1 MALDR
6 SLTRASDQSTKDLQR
21 SHLIGQQKELR
32 AAIEAMRKDLEALPS
47 RDSAAALATWRRRLQ
62 LAAAANHTVTLA
74 SPRLGLSHGLA
85 SWLVDWSSVNVG
97 TVSTVPIASLV
108 MQSPTGVAVSE
119 DTLSVFVGDFD
130 AGTIVQADI
139 ATGVVT
145 RTLDAPSP
153 GLLARSADGRSL
165 WNTDVL
171 SGKLRRLSLE
181 TGETSLTVGG
191 GGGFADGNASAAQFD
206 HPLGVALGV
215 KAGEDVLYV
224 ADSGNHRIRRVDFAA
239 ADNVRE
245 GTVGEDVVLLPT
257 VAAAVVCMYNVDNVG
272 GPAGSTTG
280 PAVRSFSGTAERG
293 YPALRI

>member
-1 MALDR
+1 MRGSVLFLLPAL
-6 SLTRASDQSTKDLQR
+6 LAS
-21 SHLIGQQKELR
+21 
-32 AAIEAMRKDLEALPS
+32 ALPRGTRLS
-47 RDSAAALATWRRRLQ
+47 PLVQPHRPLSNLSAAAARRRLQ

-153 GLLARSADGRSL
+153 GLLARSADGRS
-165 WNTDVL
+165 
-171 SGKLRRLSLE
+171 
-181 TGETSLTVGG
+181 
-191 GGGFADGNASAAQFD
+191 
-206 HPLGVALGV
+206 P
-215 KAGEDVLYV
+215 
-224 ADSGNHRIRRVDFAA
+224 
-239 ADNVRE
+239 
-245 GTVGEDVVLLPT
+245 
-257 VAAAVVCMYNVDNVG
+257 
-272 GPAGSTTG
+272 
-280 PAVRSFSGTAERG
+280 
-293 YPALRI
+293 

>member
-1 MALDR
+1 MWARCHRADR
-6 SLTRASDQSTKDLQR
+6 LPRDAVAHR
-21 SHLIGQQKELR
+21 R
-32 AAIEAMRKDLEALPS
+32 LPS
-47 RDSAAALATWRRRLQ
+47 
-62 LAAAANHTVTLA
+62 
-74 SPRLGLSHGLA
+74 PRTRS
-85 SWLVDWSSVNVG
+85 
-97 TVSTVPIASLV
+97 
-108 MQSPTGVAVSE
+108 
-119 DTLSVFVGDFD
+119 SVFVGDFD

-224 ADSGNHRIRRVDFAA
+224 ADSGNHRIRRVDAATGEVSTAAGSAREAA
-239 ADNVRE
+239 A
-245 GTVGEDVVLLPT
+245 TATPT
-257 VAAAVVCMYNVDNVG
+257 PPSSRRRTAWRRA
-272 GPAGSTTG
+272 PTAGRST
-280 PAVRSFSGTAERG
+280 
-293 YPALRI
+293 